1 MSERGGHDAA
11 SMDGLL
17 GRLKSEGPKRILSL
31 DGGGLRGCIT
41 VGFLERIEEIL
52 RRRHGNPDLRLRD
65 YFDLIGGAST
75 GSLIGGIL
83 LTGHSVAELKE
94 IYLNVASK
102 AFSKK
107 KLKFWEAEFQ
117 DTPLAEVI
125 EGAVGEI
132 KLGDPAIGTGA
143 CIVTKRADTRSTW
156 PLINHPE
163 GQFYDHNREI
173 LLKDAIRA
181 SGAAPTVFV
190 PKLLDIG
197 RDGDERQQGAF
208 VDGGVSLCNNPSF
221 QLFLVATLK
230 GFPFRWKTGEH
241 DLLLTSVGTGMWNEK
256 VTIKDIESANL
267 IDWAKRIPHMLI
279 DDGNWLSQTLL
290 QYLSR
295 SPTPWKIDLEI
306 GDLSEDLLT
315 SDPKLT
321 YLRYNVLIEEDY
333 LEEMGLPH
341 LAKRVEALRDM
352 TAEEN
357 VEALYEI
364 GCRAADLQIQA
375 GHFDPVFDRPE
386 ARST

>member
-1 MSERGGHDAA
+1 MSEPTGHDAY
-11 SMDGLL
+11 SREDLL
-17 GRLKSEGPKRILSL
+17 GRLTSDSPKRILSL

-41 VGFLERIEEIL
+41 VGFLERIEVIL
-52 RRRHGNPDLRLRD
+52 RERHSNPDLRLRD

-107 KLKFWEAEFQ
+107 KIKFWEAEFQ

-125 EGAVGEI
+125 ESAVGEI
-132 KLGDPAIGTGA
+132 ELGDPALTTGA

-156 PLINHPE
+156 PLINHPG
-163 GQFYDHNREI
+163 GQFYEHNRNI

-197 RDGDERQQGAF
+197 RDGDVPQQGAF

-221 QLFLVATLK
+221 QLFLVATLN
-230 GFPFRWKTGEH
+230 GFPFHWQTGE
-241 DLLLTSVGTGMWNEK
+241 DKLLLTSVGTGMWNER
-256 VTIKDIESANL
+256 VTIKDIEGANL

-295 SPTPWKIDLEI
+295 SPTPWEIDSEI
-306 GDLSEDLLT
+306 GDLTGDLLT
-315 SDPKLT
+315 TDPKLT
-321 YLRYNVLIEEDY
+321 YLRYNVL
-333 LEEMGLPH
+333 LEEKYLDDMDLPH
-341 LAKRVEALRDM
+341 LARRVESLWDM

-357 VEALYEI
+357 VDALYEI
-364 GCRAADLQIQA
+364 GCRAADLQIEA
-375 GHFDPVFDRPE
+375 GHFSDVFDRPE
-386 ARST
+386 ARGS

>member
-1 MSERGGHDAA
+1 MSTPTGGETPTQED
-11 SMDGLL
+11 LL
-17 GRLKSEGPKRILSL
+17 GRLKSDSPKRILSL

-52 RRRHGNPDLRLRD
+52 RERHGNPDLRLRD

-75 GSLIGGIL
+75 GSLISGIL

-102 AFSKK
+102 AFSRK
-107 KLKFWEAEFQ
+107 KLKFWEAEFN

-125 EGAVGEI
+125 EGAVGEL
-132 KLGDPAIGTGA
+132 KLGDPALTTGA

-163 GQFYDHNREI
+163 GQFYEHNRNI

-190 PKLLDIG
+190 PKLLDIS
-197 RDGDERQQGAF
+197 REGDVIQQGAF

-221 QLFLVATLK
+221 QLFLVATLR
-230 GFPFRWKTGEH
+230 GFPFQWQTGEEK
-241 DLLLTSVGTGMWNEK
+241 LLLTSVGTGMWNEK
-256 VTIKDIESANL
+256 VKIKDIESANL

-290 QYLSR
+290 QFLSR
-295 SPTPWKIDLEI
+295 SPTPWEIDSEI

-315 SDPKLT
+315 TEPKLT
-321 YLRYNVLIEEDY
+321 YLRYNVLLEKEY
-333 LEEMGLPH
+333 LEDMGLRH
-341 LAKRVEALRDM
+341 LAKRVESLHDM

-357 VEALYEI
+357 VDALYEI
-364 GCRAADLQIQA
+364 GCRGADLQIEA
-375 GHFDPVFDRPE
+375 GHFAEVFDRPE
-386 ARST
+386 VRVP

>member
-1 MSERGGHDAA
+1 MSEATGRSAPTREE
-11 SMDGLL
+11 LL
-17 GRLKSEGPKRILSL
+17 GRLTSDSPKRILSL

-52 RRRHGNPDLRLRD
+52 RQRHNNPDLRLRD

-107 KLKFWEAEFQ
+107 KLKFWAAEFQ

-132 KLGDPAIGTGA
+132 KLGDPALTTGA

-156 PLINHPE
+156 PLINHPD
-163 GQFYDHNREI
+163 GQFYEHNRDI

-197 RDGDERQQGAF
+197 RDGDVPQQGAF

-221 QLFLVATLK
+221 QLFLVATLN
-230 GFPFRWKTGEH
+230 GFPFHWQTGE
-241 DLLLTSVGTGMWNEK
+241 DRLLLTSVGTGMWNDR
-256 VTIKDIESANL
+256 VTIKNVESANL

-279 DDGNWLSQTLL
+279 DDGNWLTQTLM

-295 SPTPWKIDLEI
+295 SPTPWQIDLEV
-306 GDLSEDLLT
+306 GDLSNDLLA
-315 SDPKLT
+315 SEPQLT
-321 YLRYNVLIEEDY
+321 YLRYNVLLEEDY

-341 LAKRVEALRDM
+341 LARRVESLHDM
-352 TAEEN
+352 TADEN
-357 VEALYEI
+357 VDALYEI
-364 GCRAADLQIQA
+364 GCRAADLQIEA
-375 GHFDPVFDRPE
+375 GHFAEVFDRPE
-386 ARST
+386 VRGS